1 MYQRSLPGYVA
12 NGSIQNMIRAILS
25 VSLLVLIV
33 SCNKSTT
40 KSPTSAV
47 ETGPTVESP
56 VVVPP
61 STDAER
67 PMMTRAECEAKSGR
81 IVSDIG
87 DGAIHRPD
95 YTCESGKPPLASI
108 KPAEGEP
115 IASEGAVCCP

>member
-1 MYQRSLPGYVA
+1 
-12 NGSIQNMIRAILS
+12 MIRTILS

-33 SCNKSTT
+33 SCSST
-40 KSPTSAV
+40 KSPASAV
-47 ETGPTVESP
+47 ETEHTDESP

-61 STDAER
+61 NTDAER
-67 PMMTRAECEAKSGR
+67 PMMTRAECEANKGR

-95 YTCESGKPPLASI
+95 YTCESGKPPLGSI

-115 IASEGAVCCP
+115 IATEGAVCCP